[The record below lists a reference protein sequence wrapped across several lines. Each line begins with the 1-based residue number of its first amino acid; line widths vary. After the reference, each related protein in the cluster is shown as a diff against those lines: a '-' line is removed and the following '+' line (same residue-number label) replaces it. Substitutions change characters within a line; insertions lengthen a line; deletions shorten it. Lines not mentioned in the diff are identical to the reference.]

1 MAEASHGCARFILE
15 AARPLLAQA
24 GYAGMSM
31 RQLASQAGVLPGSL
45 YHHVTGK
52 QELLLWVVQDVLE
65 RRAAAW
71 QALPRRRHA
80 LAEVRSFIGF
90 MLAWQAEHPGEA
102 HILRHEH
109 RHLAPHQ
116 QAWLARH
123 IHSAQACLQSVLQRG
138 RRQGVCGGHRRR
150 VGGVGHPGVD
160 RRRRVQASGAHRA
173 ACAAH
178 GPALAGGARA
188 SQRVTRIGVMRCYD
202 ARMSHPKDAA
212 VRHEEA

>member
-31 RQLASQAGVLPGSL
+31 RQLASQAGLLPGSL

-90 MLAWQAEHPGEA
+90 MLAWQAAHPGEA

-138 RRQGVCGGHRRR
+138 RRQGVCGDID
-150 VGGVGHPGVD
+150 VESV
-160 RRRRVQASGAHRA
+160 
-173 ACAAH
+173 
-178 GPALAGGARA
+178 ALAILALIGAAECRPLA
-188 SQRVTRIGVMRCYD
+188 HIERHVQRMALRLLEVPEPR
-202 ARMSHPKDAA
+202 S
-212 VRHEEA
+212 E